1 MLETGDFAFD
11 SVTGANVQVL
21 ERIEAWG
28 YTSYRVFSPSTGIV
42 YKATEEQL
50 NKDGGTNTYD
60 ENYLRYVTLLS
71 KIKNE
76 TAGGLLSSL
85 ASGVIP
91 LPHQLHVLNRAMESN
106 NIRYILADE
115 VGLGKTIEAGM
126 IIVSIAA
133 GQTINRL
140 TNAFKCD
147 TIKLV
152 RVMPNTPAL
161 VGEGMAAVSFNDVMQ
176 KPENKAEADYIGSL
190 FEALG
195 RAETVPEKLMDTVT
209 GVSGSSPAY
218 IFMLIEA
225 MADAAVLGGM
235 PRNQAYVFAAQ
246 SVLGSAKMLLDSGKH
261 PGELKDMVCS
271 PAGTTIEAVKVL
283 ENEGFRSAV
292 INAIEAC
299 IKKSESM

>member
-1 MLETGDFAFD
+1 MG
-11 SVTGANVQVL
+11 GAIIKGIIKNGAADAKDVFV
-21 ERIEAWG
+21 
-28 YTSYRVFSPSTGIV
+28 YDKNTSAVNALAEEYGIV
-42 YKATEEQL
+42 NA
-50 NKDGGTNTYD
+50 
-60 ENYLRYVTLLS
+60 
-71 KIKNE
+71 E
-76 TAGGLLSSL
+76 TAKQAAKVDILFL
-85 ASGVIP
+85 AVKPNIICGVID
-91 LPHQLHVLNRAMESN
+91 E
-106 NIRYILADE
+106 IREY
-115 VGLGKTIEAGM
+115 IEAGT

-176 KPENKAEADYIGSL
+176 KPENKAEADYIVSL